1 MLRRVVLG
9 LVACCGVAGAQSMK
23 DFAMPTPL
31 PEGSTLIL
39 GFMGGLDRW
48 DDPDR
53 GVRKVAL
60 DIRAMGLPN
69 VYAETLAHYR
79 HREARRLVLAA
90 FDANKNKKLD
100 PEERGRVKV
109 ILYGQ
114 SLGGGEVVRLARDLK
129 KAGVTV
135 DLTVQ
140 VDSVSMSRDG
150 HIPPNVKRA
159 ANFYQKEVLTVRG
172 EDYIQAVDPRQTKIL
187 GNFRFR
193 YPLWSLYPLPEMSL
207 RRVFGGGHARMEA
220 DPLLWA
226 QIKGLILAPP
236 ELTNAILESIR

>member
-1 MLRRVVLG
+1 MLL
-9 LVACCGVAGAQSMK
+9 ACCGGARAQAMK
-23 DFAMPTPL
+23 DLSIPTPL

-39 GFMGGLDRW
+39 GFLGGLDRW
-48 DDPDR
+48 NDPER

-60 DIRAMGLPN
+60 DIRAMRLPN
-69 VYAETLAHYR
+69 VYAETLAHFR
-79 HREARRLVLAA
+79 HREAKRLVLAA
-90 FDANKNKKLD
+90 FDANRNKKLD
-100 PEERGRVKV
+100 PEERSRVKL

-114 SLGGGEVVRLARDLK
+114 SLGGGEVVRLAKDLR

-140 VDSVSMSRDG
+140 VDSVSMRRDG

-159 ANFYQKEVLTVRG
+159 VNFYQKEVLTVRG
-172 EDYIQAVDPRQTKIL
+172 EDYIQAMDPRQTKIL

-193 YPLWSLYPLPEMSL
+193 YPVWSLYPLPEMSL

>member
-1 MLRRVVLG
+1 MLRRVVWTL
-9 LVACCGVAGAQSMK
+9 LVACGLAGAQSIR
-23 DFAMPTPL
+23 DLSVPTPL

-48 DDPDR
+48 NDPER

-79 HREARRLVLAA
+79 HREAKRLVLAA
-90 FDANKNKKLD
+90 LDANKNRKLD
-100 PEERGRVKV
+100 PDERGRVKV

-114 SLGGGEVVRLARDLK
+114 SLGGGEVVRLANDLR

-140 VDSVSMSRDG
+140 VDSVSMRRDG

-159 ANFYQKEVLTVRG
+159 VNFYQKEILTVRG

-193 YPLWSLYPLPEMSL
+193 YPVWSLYPLPEMSL

-236 ELTNAILESIR
+236 ELTSAILESMR